1 MAEPY
6 RFPEPLREGTI
17 LARPNRF
24 IMDVDLDGET
34 VRCHCP
40 VVSRIGDIDTCLL
53 YTSPS
58 PRDGATSRMPS
69 SA

>member
-40 VVSRIGDIDTCLL
+40 VVDRKSVV
-53 YTSPS
+53 
-58 PRDGATSRMPS
+58 
-69 SA
+69 